1 MTAGRAGRKVRP
13 PRTVFPRQGR
23 KENILKK
30 QVLKTRGACKV
41 TFTLSKEAVKGAKT
55 VHLVG
60 EFNGWD
66 PNAAPM
72 KRMAGGSFQIS
83 LTIESGRAYQ
93 FRYLIDGRTWE
104 NDWAADRY
112 VPSSFGADE
121 NSVVDV

>member
-1 MTAGRAGRKVRP
+1 M
-13 PRTVFPRQGR
+13 
-23 KENILKK
+23 KK
-30 QVLKTRGACKV
+30 QYLKTKGVCKV
-41 TFTLSKEAVKGAKT
+41 TFVLPKEAVKDART

-66 PNAAPM
+66 PMAAPM
-72 KRMAGGSFQIS
+72 KRMANGSFQAAIT
-83 LTIESGRAYQ
+83 LEAGRSYQ

-112 VPSSFGADE
+112 VASSFGADE

>member
-1 MTAGRAGRKVRP
+1 
-13 PRTVFPRQGR
+13 
-23 KENILKK
+23 LKK
-30 QVLKTRGACKV
+30 QVLKTKGLCKV

-72 KRMAGGSFQIS
+72 KRMANGSFQTA
-83 LTIESGRAYQ
+83 LTLETGRAYQ
-93 FRYLIDGRTWE
+93 FRYLIDGGTWE